1 MVLICIFIMISDVE
15 DFFQVLIGHL
25 NIFFGEMSLQIL
37 CLCFNQ
43 VVFVAVLSCNSSS
56 YSLDINPLKSDI

>member
-1 MVLICIFIMISDVE
+1 M
-15 DFFQVLIGHL
+15 LIGHL